1 MPDKKDIA
9 EILEELRTCVLGLR
23 DEKTALEN
31 QVKALENTIVEVK
44 DTKSKEIQTLQE
56 ANVIV
61 KKDLQDSNER
71 LSQQLKET
79 QEKLDRFHPELQ
91 SLQDELQNA
100 EMKNNLL
107 DVELAKKDEAIQR
120 LESRLSEY
128 TSLIPPRIAVEES
141 ISSN

>member
-23 DEKTALEN
+23 DEKTSLEN
-31 QVKALENTIVEVK
+31 QVKVLENTMAEVK

-79 QEKLDRFHPELQ
+79 REKLDRFHPELQ

-128 TSLIPPRIAVEES
+128 TSLIPPRIEVEES

>member
-23 DEKTALEN
+23 DEKAVLEN
-31 QVKALENTIVEVK
+31 QVKALENTMAEVK

-71 LSQQLKET
+71 LTQQLKET
-79 QEKLDRFHPELQ
+79 REKLDRFHPELQ

-128 TSLIPPRIAVEES
+128 TSLIPPRIEVEES